1 MQSLLSSWAISV
13 TVVIL
18 FSAIID
24 SLLPE
29 SSIKKYV
36 KVVLG
41 VMVTLIM
48 LSPLFKLLGGVD
60 FLQEVDNTL
69 NNIKKASEHKIDSS
83 LYKDYIFDVYM
94 DDLNE

>member
-1 MQSLLSSWAISV
+1 MQSFFSSWAISV
-13 TVVIL
+13 TVAIL
-18 FSAIID
+18 FSAIIN

-41 VMVTLIM
+41 VLVTLII
-48 LSPLFKLLGGVD
+48 LSPVFKLFSGVD
-60 FLQEVDNTL
+60 FEQEVDNTI
-69 NNIKKASEHKIDSS
+69 NSITEASEYEIDSS
-83 LYKDYIFDVYM
+83 LYKDYIFEVYM